1 MYWFDWLVVIF
12 AWSVAGGFILAVAHC
27 AQSGGAIDMAYGWE
41 FVNPIHI
48 YKYNK
53 VNWFGVI
60 IVALV
65 YNALCPIGSICYW
78 LYKLCT
84 IGRE

>member
-1 MYWFDWLVVIF
+1 MSWFVWVWIIF
-12 AWSVAGGFILAVAHC
+12 VWSVVGGFILKVADS
-27 AQSGGAIDMAYGWE
+27 AQTGGAINMAEDWE
-41 FVNPIHI
+41 FVNPIHVH
-48 YKYNK
+48 KYNH
-53 VNWFGVI
+53 VNWFGAI

-65 YNALCPIGSICYW
+65 YNALCPIGSVCYW

>member
-1 MYWFDWLVVIF
+1 MPWYGWLWIVFV
-12 AWSVAGGFILAVAHC
+12 WSILGGIILMIAHC
-27 AQSGGAIDMAYGWE
+27 DSGLGAIDMADGWE

-53 VNWFGVI
+53 VNWFGAI